1 MICPILNCGVGA
13 TTKKFF
19 IIILELECAVW
30 GPRRNCGGVKKVINK
45 KSVKHAL
52 KISVQFIYKL
62 INHIISHRDF

>member
-19 IIILELECAVW
+19 ISILELKCRVGAPPVM
-30 GPRRNCGGVKKVINK
+30 GGVKKVINK